1 MSMTLV
7 LGLGN
12 LLLGDEGVGVHVAEE
27 LLRDPLPSGV
37 VVLDVG
43 TAVLD
48 ALPAMEAAD
57 RIVVVDAVQDGQAPG
72 TVYRVPF
79 DEMHHP
85 EVIGSVH
92 GFDLSRALALI
103 GRHDRPEVVVIGVE
117 PELVAWSLELSPPVR
132 EALPAILEAVRAE
145 VGASRWRV
153 PPRALGAEGRM
164 EVVT

>member
-12 LLLGDEGVGVHVAEE
+12 QLLGDEGVGVHAAEE
-27 LLRDPLPSGV
+27 LLSGRLPSDV

-48 ALPAMEAAD
+48 ALPAMEVAQ
-57 RIVVVDAVQDGQAPG
+57 RIVVVDAVRANQAPG

-79 DEMHHP
+79 DEMRHP
-85 EVIGSVH
+85 QVIGSVH
-92 GFDLSRALALI
+92 GFDLSRVLALS
-103 GRHDRPEVVVIGVE
+103 GRADVPEVVVIGVE
-117 PELVAWSLELSPPVR
+117 PESIDWSLELSPPVR
-132 EALPAILEAVRAE
+132 EAMPAVLEAVLAE
-145 VGASRWRV
+145 VGAPGPA
-153 PPRALGAEGRM
+153 PPTRAEGLNEHR

>member
-12 LLLGDEGVGVHVAEE
+12 QLLGDEGVGVHAAEE
-27 LLRDPLPSGV
+27 LLRGPLPSGV

-48 ALPAMEAAD
+48 ALPAMEAAE
-57 RIVVVDAVQDGQAPG
+57 RIVVVDAVRADRAPG

-79 DEMHHP
+79 DEMRRP
-85 EVIGSVH
+85 QVIGSVH
-92 GFDLSRALALI
+92 GFDLSRALALS
-103 GRHDRPEVVVIGVE
+103 GRTDEPEVVVIGVE
-117 PELVAWSLELSPPVR
+117 PETIDWSLELSPPVQ
-132 EALPAILEAVRAE
+132 EAMPAVLEAIRAE
-145 VGASRWRV
+145 VGAV
-153 PPRALGAEGRM
+153 APPPTGAETSNEHR

>member
-12 LLLGDEGVGVHVAEE
+12 QLLGDEGVGVHAAEE

-48 ALPAMEAAD
+48 ALPAMEVAR
-57 RIVVVDAVQDGQAPG
+57 RIVVVDAVRADQAPG

-79 DEMHHP
+79 DDMQRP
-85 EVIGSVH
+85 QVIGSVH
-92 GFDLSRALALI
+92 GFDLSRVLALS
-103 GRHDRPEVVVIGVE
+103 GRTDRPEVVVIGVE
-117 PELVAWSLELSPPVR
+117 PETIDWSLELSPPVR
-132 EALPAILEAVRAE
+132 EAMPAVLEAIRAE
-145 VGASRWRV
+145 VGVPGPEAPTRV
-153 PPRALGAEGRM
+153 NAPNELR